1 MTEIKIEIFYEE
13 YQRIVNIID
22 FSIDQEIGVLSF
34 NSDDY
39 MNLINNM
46 DFINSINKS
55 VISSDSWLADYNQE
69 NSERLDL
76 DFMKKAVVYDNIMI
90 RVTKVGDRDLSFL
103 SVNNDGDNTDH
114 YKEFYIHFNESFSV
128 GDNFS
133 DWNSDSALSLDSV
146 LNL

>member
-22 FSIDQEIGVLSF
+22 FSIDQEIGILGF

-55 VISSDSWLADYNQE
+55 VISSDSWLADYTEE

-76 DFMKKAVVYDNIMI
+76 DFMKKVVVYDNIMI
-90 RVTKVGDRDLSFL
+90 RDSDIFSTKIDDFKRGKS
-103 SVNNDGDNTDH
+103 
-114 YKEFYIHFNESFSV
+114 
-128 GDNFS
+128 
-133 DWNSDSALSLDSV
+133 
-146 LNL
+146 

>member
-13 YQRIVNIID
+13 HQRIVNIID

-76 DFMKKAVVYDNIMI
+76 DFMKKI
-90 RVTKVGDRDLSFL
+90 L
-103 SVNNDGDNTDH
+103 
-114 YKEFYIHFNESFSV
+114 
-128 GDNFS
+128 
-133 DWNSDSALSLDSV
+133 
-146 LNL
+146 